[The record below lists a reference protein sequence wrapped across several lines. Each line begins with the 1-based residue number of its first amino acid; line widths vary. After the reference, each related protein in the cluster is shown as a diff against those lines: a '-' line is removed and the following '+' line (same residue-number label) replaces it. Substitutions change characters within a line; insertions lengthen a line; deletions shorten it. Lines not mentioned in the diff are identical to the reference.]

1 MSRSRSPYPRSVA
14 PLSGYGMLLG
24 SVWLSA
30 FLVSI
35 DYTALNVTLPTLAA
49 DFGVGTSDVSWIAL
63 AYMLMMVALT
73 PMARLVIDRLGYTRA
88 LTGALGLFAISSL
101 ASAFA
106 PTFWLLVA
114 LRAVQ
119 GIGAS
124 VMLVI
129 GPALV
134 RTRIPAEAQDR
145 AFAIFSTGPTAGLC
159 AGPAIGGQLTAL
171 FGWHSVFLFNVP
183 AALLALLLLR
193 ATSRTASNATSQPP
207 SPQAQMPDAV
217 AAVAAIAGLLML
229 LLGLNQGKEWGWGS
243 ADVITLFVGAG
254 VAAIIVAT
262 RERRATTPLVDH
274 RIFQSPG
281 FSAAAV
287 AFLLLLLVFGGSVF
301 LLPFYFEWLRGLDT
315 DVVGHVLMVQ
325 PAATILVSNLAAFRF
340 AGVSRRTLCLAG
352 IPLFVTGVAVL
363 AGSDRG
369 TPLLV
374 PIIALALMG
383 SGAGLYY
390 PALIQAGLAGVPSG
404 LAASASSL
412 QTAIRVLAQLL
423 GVVLF
428 ETVFSQLYPS
438 ALEIGRAA
446 AAAGSDLPRMQ
457 AAFHAVFYCG
467 TVVATLALI
476 PVLTLSNVSGQ
487 PGAATEPVERDGT

>member
-1 MSRSRSPYPRSVA
+1 MSRSSSCPRLAA
-14 PLSGYGMLLG
+14 PDLSGYKTLLG
-24 SVWLSA
+24 SVWVSA

-35 DYTALNVTLPTLAA
+35 DYTALNVALPTLAA

-73 PMARLVIDRLGYTRA
+73 PVTGLVIDRIGYGRA
-88 LTGALGLFAISSL
+88 LTGALGFFAISSF
-101 ASAFA
+101 ASALA

-114 LRAVQ
+114 LRGAQ

-124 VMLVI
+124 VMFVI

-134 RTRIPAEAQDR
+134 RTWIPTEAQDR
-145 AFAIFSTGPTAGLC
+145 AFAIFSTGPMAGLC

-171 FGWHSVFLFNVP
+171 FGWQSVFLFNVP
-183 AALLALLLLR
+183 AALLALLLLH
-193 ATSRTASNATSQPP
+193 ATRRTASNATSQPP
-207 SPQAQMPDAV
+207 SRQAQMPDAV
-217 AAVAAIAGLLML
+217 AAVAAIMGLLML
-229 LLGLNQGKEWGWGS
+229 LLGLNKGQEWGWGS
-243 ADVITLFVGAG
+243 VEVIALFVGAG
-254 VAAIIVAT
+254 VAAVIVVT
-262 RERRATTPLVDH
+262 RERRATTPLVDR
-274 RIFQSPG
+274 RILHSPG

-287 AFLLLLLVFGGSVF
+287 AFLLLLLVFGGCVF
-301 LLPFYFEWLRGLDT
+301 LLPFYFEWLRRLDT
-315 DVVGHVLMVQ
+315 DIVGHVLMVQ

-340 AGVSRRTLCLAG
+340 AGVSRRALCLAG
-352 IPLFVTGVAVL
+352 IPLLVTGIAVL

-383 SGAGLYY
+383 AGAGLYY
-390 PALIQAGLAGVPSG
+390 PALMQAGLAGISSR

-438 ALEIGRAA
+438 ALDIGQAT
-446 AAAGSDLPRMQ
+446 AAAGSELNRMQ
-457 AAFHAVFYCG
+457 AAFDAVFWSG
-467 TVVATLALI
+467 AVIAALALV
-476 PVLTLSNVSGQ
+476 PVLTLSEVRTL
-487 PGAATEPVERDGT
+487 PDAEIETAEREGP

>member
-1 MSRSRSPYPRSVA
+1 
-14 PLSGYGMLLG
+14 MLLG

-35 DYTALNVTLPTLAA
+35 DYTALNVALPTLAV
-49 DFGVGTSDVSWIAL
+49 DFGVGTSGVSWIAL
-63 AYMLMMVALT
+63 AYMLVMVALT
-73 PMARLVIDRLGYTRA
+73 PVTGLVIDRLGYTRA
-88 LTGALGLFAISSL
+88 LTGALGLFTVSSL

-106 PTFWLLVA
+106 PTFWLLVG

-193 ATSRTASNATSQPP
+193 ATRRMASNAQPQTASSFLSQTA
-207 SPQAQMPDAV
+207 SAEAQKPNALVAV
-217 AAVAAIAGLLML
+217 VAIAGLLMV

-243 ADVITLFVGAG
+243 AEVIALFVGAA
-254 VAAIIVAT
+254 VAAVIVVT
-262 RERRATTPLVDH
+262 SERRATIPLVDR
-274 RIFQSPG
+274 RIFRSPG
-281 FSAAAV
+281 FSAAAIT
-287 AFLLLLLVFGGSVF
+287 FLLLLLVFGGSVF

-315 DVVGHVLMVQ
+315 DTVGHLLMIQ

-340 AGVSRRTLCLAG
+340 AGTGRRALCLAG
-352 IPLFVTGVAVL
+352 IPLFVVGVAVL
-363 AGSDRG
+363 AGSDREA
-369 TPLLV
+369 PLIV

-383 SGAGLYY
+383 AGAGFYY
-390 PALIQAGLAGVPSG
+390 PALIQAGLAGIPSR

-412 QTAIRVLAQLL
+412 QTAIRVLAQML

-428 ETVFSQLYPS
+428 ETVFSQLFPT
-438 ALEIGRAA
+438 ALDIGQATVV
-446 AAAGSDLPRMQ
+446 AGSELHRMQ
-457 AAFHAVFYCG
+457 AAFDAVFCCG
-467 TVVATLALI
+467 AVIAALALV
-476 PVLTLSNVSGQ
+476 PVLTLGEVRGLAE
-487 PGAATEPVERDGT
+487 AATQAAERDET